1 MRLGWRES
9 WVHRFKKMATIE
21 APTPVFPVPR
31 RQYLLAEIASANRW
45 GRRLLWIQAALVVA
59 LLLLIDW
66 RRILQAPWTSVF
78 AVAVIVG
85 PFFME
90 LLRYW
95 AQQKKEIGDLKEQT
109 RFGQFDKHQLR
120 TLFQD
125 TLRKLK
131 LPPTRVPV
139 FVVADKFMNAAM
151 LHVGLGAVFKSLNGI
166 YLNRQALHKFTPEEV
181 QDIMGHELGHYY
193 CYYLVTDR
201 FRLIPLALGALAG
214 VYAIQVFG
222 LESLIGTLV
231 LFSAASVVWTIN
243 QLLTSRHIQA
253 IEFLCDDLGAH
264 VNGVAVSI
272 SGLMKLGAEW
282 EVLTAIQQQA
292 AVSNHRGNLT
302 ALELSEAI
310 AAAVPYGHATREE
323 IEAAVQKSL
332 KLKAAQ
338 GPSLGGF
345 LHYMWNSDVDAT
357 NDEEFELQM
366 KKLAKLQLI
375 PRIPWEKLLANPQQ
389 IKFDER
395 SVEALVELI
404 EQFPQAALF
413 HTPEAIGETDPTHP
427 PLKQRILYLW
437 RNRTAIQGS
446 ASSRSS
452 LLPPR

>member
-1 MRLGWRES
+1 MS
-9 WVHRFKKMATIE
+9 TSDVS
-21 APTPVFPVPR
+21 TPKLPVPR
-31 RQYLLAEIASANRW
+31 REDLLAEITAANRW
-45 GRRLLWIQAALVVA
+45 GQTLLWIQTALVVA

-66 RRILQAPWTSVF
+66 PSVLQAPLTSIF

-90 LLRYW
+90 LMRYW

-120 TLFQD
+120 SLFQD

-131 LPPTRVPV
+131 LPPTRIPV
-139 FVVADKFMNAAM
+139 FIVADKFMNAAM
-151 LHVGLGAVFKSLNGI
+151 LHVGLGTVFKSLNGI
-166 YLNRQALHKFTPEEV
+166 YLNRQALHKLSPEEV

-193 CYYLVTDR
+193 RYYLVTDR
-201 FRLIPLALGALAG
+201 FRLVPLALGGLAG
-214 VYAIQVFG
+214 IYAIQLFG
-222 LESLIGTLV
+222 LDSFVSTLV

-243 QLLTSRHIQA
+243 QLLTSRHIQS

-282 EVLTAIQQQA
+282 ELLTAIQQQA
-292 AVSNHRGNLT
+292 AFSSQRGNLT
-302 ALELSEAI
+302 AQELSEAI
-310 AAAVPYGHATREE
+310 AAAVPYGHASREE

-357 NDEEFELQM
+357 VDEEFDQQM
-366 KKLAKLQLI
+366 KKLEKLQSI
-375 PRIPWEKLLANPQQ
+375 PRIPWEKLLANPQVIQ
-389 IKFDER
+389 FDER

-404 EQFPQAALF
+404 EQFPLAVLF
-413 HTPEAIGETDPTHP
+413 RTPEAVGETDPTHP

-437 RNRTAIQGS
+437 RNRTAIEGRPS
-446 ASSRSS
+446 
-452 LLPPR
+452 

>member
-1 MRLGWRES
+1 MS
-9 WVHRFKKMATIE
+9 NADI
-21 APTPVFPVPR
+21 PTSTLSVPR
-31 RQYLLAEIASANRW
+31 REDLLAEIAAANRW
-45 GRRLLWIQAALVVA
+45 GQTLLWIQTALVVA

-66 RRILQAPWTSVF
+66 RSVFQAPLTSIF

-90 LLRYW
+90 LMRYW

-120 TLFQD
+120 SLFQD

-131 LPPTRVPV
+131 LPPTRIPV
-139 FVVADKFMNAAM
+139 FIVADKFMNAAM
-151 LHVGLGAVFKSLNGI
+151 LHVGLGAIFKSLNGI
-166 YLNRQALHKFTPEEV
+166 YLNRQALHKFSPEEV

-193 CYYLVTDR
+193 RYYLVTDR
-201 FRLIPLALGALAG
+201 FRLVPLALGGLAG
-214 VYAIQVFG
+214 IYAIQLFG
-222 LESLIGTLV
+222 LDSFVSALV

-243 QLLTSRHIQA
+243 QLLTSRHIQS
-253 IEFLCDDLGAH
+253 IEFLCDDLGAQ
-264 VNGVAVSI
+264 VNGVAVSV

-282 EVLTAIQQQA
+282 ELLTAIQQRA
-292 AVSNHRGNLT
+292 AFSSQRGHLT
-302 ALELSEAI
+302 AQELSEAI

-323 IEAAVQKSL
+323 IEVAVQKSL

-357 NDEEFELQM
+357 VDEEFDRQM
-366 KKLAKLQLI
+366 KKLEKLQSI

-404 EQFPQAALF
+404 EQFPLAVLF
-413 HTPEAIGETDPTHP
+413 RTPEAFGETDPTHP

-437 RNRTAIQGS
+437 QNRAAIQGHPS
-446 ASSRSS
+446 
-452 LLPPR
+452 